1 MVAKTLD
8 SLKKDRYVW
17 REFAIF
23 VKKKGHLDI
32 WKFVHDPP
40 NASDRDIHRDYFAL
54 PARIKLGLPDMIHFK
69 VQDAVEKIQAEGRS
83 KSDEEKTI
91 RIVCQKAVPAAVKN
105 RRKFLESLIPE
116 FEREQNNPLD
126 PRRLMLS
133 GFEGVKNNMQMKRI
147 ETMIN
152 SIKSG
157 NKSKAKKTF
166 DEIVKNEP
174 KDSLLGRQGYENTVK
189 EMKRNKILPS

>member
-1 MVAKTLD
+1 
-8 SLKKDRYVW
+8 
-17 REFAIF
+17 
-23 VKKKGHLDI
+23 
-32 WKFVHDPP
+32 
-40 NASDRDIHRDYFAL
+40 
-54 PARIKLGLPDMIHFK
+54 
-69 VQDAVEKIQAEGRS
+69 
-83 KSDEEKTI
+83 
-91 RIVCQKAVPAAVKN
+91 
-105 RRKFLESLIPE
+105 
-116 FEREQNNPLD
+116 
-126 PRRLMLS
+126 MLS